1 MLKKLAVAC
10 LSTLLL
16 PLLAAPA
23 AHAWAPTAGPVF
35 NNPKGNQAAQ
45 FRLQMTVEDAIRH
58 TPKGAMILISTY
70 LLDRVASVD
79 ALIAARNRGV
89 LVHVVLDGGIS
100 NPPSRRLKTV
110 LNRDNGK
117 KKLRWGP
124 DGSFAK
130 SCKGSCRGG
139 GDNQA
144 MHAKFFAFSQT
155 GKAKN
160 VVMVSSANL
169 NKGGALLGYND
180 LFTMVGVPKT
190 YEMYKMVH
198 DEMAR
203 DKVDGDP
210 YVVLREGR
218 FESQVFPKRGA
229 KRSTD
234 PTFRAL
240 RRVKCHGAAGGA
252 GRNGR
257 TVIRVA
263 MFHWGGDRG
272 EYLAKK
278 ILSLHRDGCI
288 VSVIYGAPSKIVS
301 QMLRNSA
308 YAGGI
313 ELYDSRVDRNEDGEV
328 DLRVH
333 SKYLLING
341 NYDGDSSSWQ
351 VFAGSQNWTKGSLTG
366 GDENTLQIS
375 SRPAYASYSKNFDFV
390 RVNGARKIG
399 RATTS
404 REQIGREAAARY
416 HLVSGTVG

>member
-1 MLKKLAVAC
+1 MLKKLGSAC
-10 LSTLLL
+10 LSTA
-16 PLLAAPA
+16 LLAVLLAPA
-23 AHAWAPTAGPVF
+23 AHAAPTWAPDEGPVF
-35 NNPKGNQAAQ
+35 NNPKGSQADQ
-45 FRLQMTVEDAIRH
+45 FRLQLHVEDAIRH
-58 TPKGAMILISTY
+58 TQKGATILISTY

-79 ALIAARNRGV
+79 ALIAARKRGV
-89 LVHVVLDGGIS
+89 KVQVVLDGGIKNGPTS
-100 NPPSRRLKTV
+100 RLKRV

-139 GDNQA
+139 GENQA
-144 MHAKFFAFSQT
+144 MHAKFYAFSKT
-155 GKAKN
+155 GTAKN

-180 LFTMVGVPKT
+180 LFTMTEVPAT
-190 YEMYKMVH
+190 YAMYKLVH
-198 DEMAR
+198 QEMAR

-210 YVVLREGR
+210 YEVVREGR
-218 FESQVFPKRGA
+218 YESQVFPKRGA
-229 KRSTD
+229 RRASD
-234 PTFRAL
+234 PTYRDL
-240 RRVKCHGAAGGA
+240 RRVQCQGANGGA
-252 GRNGR
+252 GRNGH

-278 ILSLHRDGCI
+278 LLSLQRAGCI
-288 VSVIYGAPSKIVS
+288 VSVIYGAPSKNVS

-313 ELYDSRVDRNEDGEV
+313 DLYDSRVDRNEDGEI

-375 SRPAYASYSKNFDFV
+375 SRSAYAKYNNNFDFV

-399 RATTS
+399 
-404 REQIGREAAARY
+404 
-416 HLVSGTVG
+416 